1 MHVFSIFDQGGHLF
15 WTLNYHSKQCLLL
28 HTQCLAQSMVHNV
41 GSQIFYIYKQM
52 GASLIK
58 DGRAQ
63 SNRPI
68 LIKVPKFLKNEKE
81 YIGNPKGGLKI
92 CISIYNE
99 IKCSAEQILVNC
111 QLFPL
116 LLFQDSVIKEN

>member
-1 MHVFSIFDQGGHLF
+1 
-15 WTLNYHSKQCLLL
+15 
-28 HTQCLAQSMVHNV
+28 
-41 GSQIFYIYKQM
+41 M

-99 IKCSAEQILVNC
+99 IKVFCRANTSKLSTVSTFVVSRQCHKGKLR
-111 QLFPL
+111 FPL
-116 LLFQDSVIKEN
+116 GK